1 MAQENLLGAHVS
13 IAGGVYNAIS
23 NGERIGANA
32 IQIFS
37 KNQNRWVNK
46 PLTDEDAQKFREMW
60 AASTI
65 REVVIHDSYL
75 INLGSPDPALLQKS
89 RDAFLDEMDRAE
101 KLGVKFLVFHPGSH
115 MKAGEEIGLNTIADS
130 LNVLLGARPDYQVK
144 LLLETTA
151 GQGTNLGYTFEQLAY
166 IRERVEEKERVGVCL
181 DTAHVFAAGYDLRTP
196 ETYEA
201 TVQKFDEVLGLDNLF
216 AIHLNDTN
224 KELGSRV
231 DRHEHIGQGL
241 LGVETFRR
249 LINDP
254 RFVAL
259 PKVLETPGKEE
270 DFKRNLDL
278 LKSLLD

>member
-23 NGERIGANA
+23 NGEKIGANA

-60 AASTI
+60 AASPI

>member
-1 MAQENLLGAHVS
+1 MTAENLLGAHVS
-13 IAGGVYNAIS
+13 IAGGVFNAIA

-37 KNQNRWVNK
+37 KNQTRWVSK
-46 PLTDEDAQKFREMW
+46 PLSEEDAGKFRQAW
-60 AASTI
+60 AASSI

-75 INLGSPDPALLQKS
+75 INLGSPDTALLEKS
-89 RDAFLDEMDRAE
+89 RAAFLDEMDRAE
-101 KLGVKFLVFHPGSH
+101 KLGVRYLVFHPGSH
-115 MKAGEEIGLNTIADS
+115 MKAGEEAGLNTIAES
-130 LNVLLGARPDYQVK
+130 LNLLLAARPDYRVK
-144 LLLETTA
+144 LLLEVTA
-151 GQGTNLGYTFEQLAY
+151 GQGTNLGYSFEQLAY
-166 IRERVEEKERVGVCL
+166 IRGRVNERDRLGVCL
-181 DTAHVFAAGYDLRTP
+181 DTAHVFAAGYELRTP
-196 ETYEA
+196 DGYEETIR
-201 TVQKFDEVLGLDNLF
+201 KFDEILGLQNLF

-254 RFVAL
+254 RFVAV
-259 PKVLETPGKEE
+259 PKLLETPGKEE

-278 LKSLLD
+278 LKSLLA